1 DKLAN
6 LELALDMLA
15 QTVGPV
21 EATSRLYTTAPQYV
35 EDQPGF
41 LNLVARV
48 RTALPPA
55 ELLGAFKSI
64 EREIGRTQS
73 IRWGPRLIDVD
84 ILLYDDLQL
93 TMETAEGP
101 LIVPHERIPERDFVL
116 APLCDLAPDLMHPV
130 LELSMREVYK
140 RLQEGEQR
148 YVAPVPMLPVVKAA
162 PWPLGQKTLVM
173 GIVNV
178 TPDSFSDGAELATA
192 SAAVQKALEMERNGV
207 DIVDIGGESTRPG
220 AEPVTEEE
228 ELRRVLPVI
237 RGIREQSAMAISIDT
252 TKAEVARQAVAAGAN
267 IVNDVSAGLKDPEM
281 LSAVAKLR
289 VPIVLMHMRGTP
301 QTMTG
306 LKEYTDVVEEVGAV
320 LNERAAAAEAAG
332 IFRWNV
338 ILDPGI
344 GFAKARVLNLQ
355 LLRQLSRVKQN
366 CHGLPLLVGSSRK
379 GFIGEICGRPEP
391 KDRAWGTAATC
402 CAAIAQGADILRV
415 HDGAEMVDVAKMSD
429 AIWRGDAF
437 GTEHLGD
444 LLLDMG
450 FNTAPKVLDRALD
463 DMDPNATG
471 EIAKLRFLEW
481 FEENADEIDDAS
493 GPVVGSPSLPASPR
507 TTQQQD
513 EAYSELESAMLDAK
527 NQRKQAEADAQ
538 LLANRLAHLRAEDAR
553 AQKRIEEAQRRA
565 KEIEAVRKRNED
577 RQRAKQEA
585 VEQLQREIKAACE
598 SNSASVASSRER
610 RHQIVSELSSQRV
623 QLVQETRAERQ
634 ANLLRIRKQKELD
647 RFGLVERSQE
657 IREQEKRALHRR
669 QLAQKSRHK
678 ELVTQARQ
686 QLAREHEK
694 RLVSERKIHRMESE
708 EAALI
713 DKLRVTQ
720 ELQRAAYEQLEFV
733 MQDE

>member
-1 DKLAN
+1 MAVVLRNA
-6 LELALDMLA
+6 
-15 QTVGPV
+15 GC
-21 EATSRLYTTAPQYV
+21 S
-35 EDQPGF
+35 
-41 LNLVARV
+41 
-48 RTALPPA
+48 
-55 ELLGAFKSI
+55 
-64 EREIGRTQS
+64 
-73 IRWGPRLIDVD
+73 WGPRLIDVD

-116 APLCDLAPDLMHPV
+116 APLCDLAPGTAPPSSSLLADSRDLK
-130 LELSMREVYK
+130 LAIAC
-140 RLQEGEQR
+140 EQR
-148 YVAPVPMLPVVKAA
+148 YVAPVPMLPIVKAA
-162 PWPLGQKTLVM
+162 PWPLGQKTFVM

-178 TPDSFSDGAELATA
+178 TPDSFSDGAELFTV
-192 SAAVQKALEMERNGV
+192 SAAVQKALEMERDGV

-237 RGIREQSAMAISIDT
+237 RGIREQSTMAISIDT
-252 TKAEVARQAVAAGAN
+252 TKAEVARQAVAAGVN
-267 IVNDVSAGLKDPEM
+267 VVNDVSAGLKDPEM
-281 LSAVAKLR
+281 LSVVAKLR
-289 VPIVLMHMRGTP
+289 VPIVLMHMRGSP

-415 HDGAEMVDVAKMSD
+415 HDGAEMADVAKMSD

-437 GTEHLGD
+437 GTEHLGN

-493 GPVVGSPSLPASPR
+493 GPAGGSLSPRASPR
-507 TTQQQD
+507 ATQQQD
-513 EAYSELESAMLDAK
+513 EAYSELQSAMLDAK

-585 VEQLQREIKAACE
+585 LEQLQREIKAACE
-598 SNSASVASSRER
+598 FNTNMQASSRER
-610 RHQIVSELSSQRV
+610 RHQMVSELSSQRV

-634 ANLLRIRKQKELD
+634 VNLLRIRKQKELD
-647 RFGLVERSQE
+647 RSGLVERSQE

-678 ELVTQARQ
+678 ELVTQACQ